1 MLSKLTIKNVALIK
15 QIEIDFTNGLN
26 VLSGETGAGKSV
38 ILDSINFVLGA
49 KADKNMIRNGQ
60 TECFVCAEFIVNN
73 SLIKNTLE
81 ELDVEND
88 ETLIISRKYNQDGK
102 NSIKINGTPANVTM
116 LKKLTPLLIDV
127 HGQSEHYNLLSS
139 TNQLKLIDNLGEQDI
154 LTIKEKIKVLYEKLK
169 EINTFLDKS
178 GGDESQRAI
187 RLDVLNYQ
195 INEIENSNIKD
206 GEEEELIELKN
217 KLSNQERII
226 NSLSLAV
233 SAIQEEGGIID
244 VLHNVLRAI
253 NSISSFDTTYES
265 INERLNNVYAEINDI
280 ESDLSSFI
288 NDFSS
293 DGQSLD
299 SVLERLETIKNIK
312 KKYGANFEEIQAFL
326 TNAIKERDALIK
338 YDEIFADYII
348 KKERYEKDI
357 YKLYIQLSEYR
368 RKYAKTFSENVL
380 KELKNLGMKNA
391 NFSIDFCDLPSIS
404 SFSIS
409 KNGLDKLEFSFSANK
424 GEPLKPLANVI
435 SGGEMSRFMLAI
447 KTQSSINNEVSTY
460 VFDEIDAGIS
470 GITAMIVAQ
479 KLCDISKHTQVIAIS
494 HLPQISSFAD
504 NNLLIVKTETE
515 NDTETNV
522 KNLNNDEKINEIIRL
537 VGGTNASDSAKILA
551 KELIENAN
559 NYKNK

>member
-49 KADKNMIRNGQ
+49 KADKNMIRTGQ

-73 SLIKNTLE
+73 LLIKNTLE

-139 TNQLKLIDNLGEQDI
+139 TNQLKLIDNLGEQEI
-154 LTIKEKIKVLYEKLK
+154 LTIKDKIKALYEKLK
-169 EINTFLDKS
+169 EINAFLDKS

-226 NSLSLAV
+226 NSLSLAI
-233 SAIQEEGGIID
+233 SAIQEEGGITD

-253 NSISSFDTTYES
+253 NNISSFDTTYES
-265 INERLNNVYAEINDI
+265 INERLNNVYAEISDI

-299 SVLERLETIKNIK
+299 SVLERLEIIKNIK
-312 KKYGANFEEIQAFL
+312 KKYGANFEEIQEFL

-338 YDEIFADYII
+338 YDEIFSDYII
-348 KKERYEKDI
+348 KKERCEKDI

-409 KNGLDKLEFSFSANK
+409 KNGLDKLEFLFSANK

-470 GITAMIVAQ
+470 GITATIVAQ